1 MTTFVT
7 AFLDL
12 GEDRSKDKSVDK
24 CLGLFS
30 QLAGTGISIRLFLS
44 VSYQADY
51 DRIVGAHPNV
61 SIQHLELQDLD
72 TYYDVT
78 TIDYGLPQIRTEHHD
93 TRNFM
98 ILMNSKIEL
107 VFRAMQQDKGEAQQY
122 AWIDFSIF
130 HVFRDLPGTAAYL
143 KMLGSSTVKPGL
155 YMPGCWDRGGEPSF
169 ASVCWRFCG
178 GFFLGDTTSLE
189 KFYMSSRSLF
199 KAVVALKGLAWEV
212 NFWAWMEY
220 IGHLNCDWFK
230 ADHNDSI
237 VRIPGTA
244 FRVVASLTTIPP
256 RAAACRLALDSLI
269 PQVEHVYLSV
279 ARDYKR
285 FGAWEPPAYLQ
296 EEPYRSNVTVV
307 TGEDKGPATKYVGA
321 LDCLPKDHWV
331 FVCDDDQEY
340 HNTLLLRMK
349 DSIQQVGIYQN
360 HYDSIMEK
368 TSGGLIHG
376 YVGLLIHASLLQG
389 LKAFPLPE
397 AAYFVDD
404 QWMSIYCFLNSI
416 AIHKT
421 KAEHYISIFGALD
434 GWHEK
439 IGEASLAGLH
449 NRDAMVAALA
459 AEFGVSFDKGSVRK
473 I

>member
-12 GEDRSKDKSVDK
+12 GEDRSKDKSVER
-24 CLGLFS
+24 CFGLFS
-30 QLAGTGISIRLFLS
+30 QLAGTGVSIRLFLS
-44 VSYQADY
+44 HSYQAEY
-51 DRIVGAHPNV
+51 DRIVGPHANV
-61 SIQHLELQDLD
+61 RIQHLNLQELD
-72 TYYDVT
+72 TYDDVT
-78 TIDYGLPQIRTEHHD
+78 TVNYGLPPNRTEHHD

-107 VFRAMQQDKGEAQQY
+107 VFRAMQQDKGAAGQY

-130 HVFRDLPGTAAYL
+130 HVFRDLPGTTAYL
-143 KMLGSSTVKPGL
+143 KMLGSSKVKPGL

-178 GFFLGDTTSLE
+178 GFFLGDTASLE
-189 KFYMSSRSLF
+189 KFYLSSRSLF

-296 EEPYRSNVTVV
+296 EEPYRSSVTVV
-307 TGEDKGPATKYVGA
+307 VGEDKGPATKYVGA
-321 LDCLPKDHWV
+321 LAVIPDNHWV

-340 HNTLLLRMK
+340 HHTLLLRMK
-349 DSIQQVGIYQN
+349 DSIRRTCVYQN
-360 HYDSIMEK
+360 HYDSILQK

-376 YVGLLIHASLLQG
+376 YVGLLVHGSLLQG
-389 LKAFPLPE
+389 LRDFPLPE

-404 QWMSIYCFLNSI
+404 QWMSIYCFLNGI
-416 AIHKT
+416 DIYGT

-459 AEFGVSFDKGSVRK
+459 TEFGVTFQGGNIRK